1 MTGILGE
8 FSCVACFY
16 GKCIELNP
24 EKFIWNSQTT
34 SMQQQ
39 IKGKV
44 LLILQNNGPKY
55 VIRKSLRV
63 VALIKKSTNHHHQ
76 ETP

>member
-1 MTGILGE
+1 MTRILGE

-63 VALIKKSTNHHHQ
+63 GSTDQKIN
-76 ETP
+76 